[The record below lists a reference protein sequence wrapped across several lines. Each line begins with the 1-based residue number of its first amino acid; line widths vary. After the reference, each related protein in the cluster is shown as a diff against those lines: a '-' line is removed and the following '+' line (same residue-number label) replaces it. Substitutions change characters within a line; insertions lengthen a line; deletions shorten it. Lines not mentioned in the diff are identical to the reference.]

1 MSEIEN
7 IIKESTE
14 TIQNLKNNSSEIQK
28 TIDSIV
34 HCLNS
39 GKKIILFGNGGSAAD
54 AQHIAAEFL
63 GRFKQER
70 KSLPALSL
78 TTDTSSITSISNDYS
93 FDMVFSRQCEGLVE
107 NGDVVLGISTS
118 GNSKNVE
125 NGLKLSHEKGAT
137 TIALLGNNGGKIKD
151 IVDIPIIVNSL
162 STPRIQEAHRTIY
175 HIICELVEKSIV
187 K

>member
-1 MSEIEN
+1 MNEIEN

-34 HCLNS
+34 NCLNS

-63 GRFKQER
+63 GRFKEER
-70 KSLPALSL
+70 KSLPAISL

-107 NGDVVLGISTS
+107 TGDVVIGISTS
-118 GNSKNVE
+118 GNSNNIK
-125 NGLKLSHEKGAT
+125 NGLEVSAKKGAT
-137 TIALLGNNGGKIKD
+137 TVALLGNDGGIIQNSAD
-151 IVDIPIIVNSL
+151 ISIVVDNS

-175 HIICELVEKSIV
+175 HIICELVEKSIL
-187 K
+187 